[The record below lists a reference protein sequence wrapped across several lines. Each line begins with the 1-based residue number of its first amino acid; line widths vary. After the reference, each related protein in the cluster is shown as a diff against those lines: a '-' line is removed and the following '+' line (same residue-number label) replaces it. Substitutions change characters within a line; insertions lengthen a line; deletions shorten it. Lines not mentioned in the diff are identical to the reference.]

1 MRLRLALAVAGLAAA
16 AAGCGG
22 AEPPRAAEEPDEPAF
37 AVVEPG
43 GGADNVAIA
52 GGSEAT
58 GSSGDG
64 GIERGSAAGGP
75 EVRGGAT
82 PAAPER
88 RFRTAAVLRRT
99 TLRASPAG
107 EVVAR
112 IGQETEFGSRRVLA
126 VTGERDGWL
135 RVIATERSNGEQ
147 AWIRA
152 SAARFGA
159 TDVWI
164 RVDRS
169 KRELTLRRGREVLRR
184 LPVAVGRPGTE
195 TPLGRFAVTDLLLT
209 RQPDSPY
216 GCCAVA
222 LSGHQTKLVPGW
234 PGGDRLA
241 IHATP
246 NPETI
251 GRPASLGCMRAR
263 TRDVRMLMRRV
274 PLGAPVVVVA

>member
-1 MRLRLALAVAGLAAA
+1 MRLRLALAGAALAAA
-16 AAGCGG
+16 AGGCGS
-22 AEPPRAAEEPDEPAF
+22 AEPPRAAAEPDEPAF

-43 GGADNVAIA
+43 GGSDDGGIE
-52 GGSEAT
+52 GGSEAAV
-58 GSSGDG
+58 GIAGDG
-64 GIERGSAAGGP
+64 EAADGSA
-75 EVRGGAT
+75 
-82 PAAPER
+82 PAAPEKR
-88 RFRTAAVLRRT
+88 YRTAAVVRRT

-107 EVVAR
+107 KVVAR
-112 IGQETEFGSRRVLA
+112 VGQKTEFGSPRVLA
-126 VTGERDGWL
+126 VTGERAGWL
-135 RVIATERSNGEQ
+135 RVIAAERANGRR

-152 SAARFGA
+152 SATRLGA

-169 KRELTLRRGREVLRR
+169 KRELTLRRDRTVLRR
-184 LPVAVGRPGTE
+184 LSVAVGRPGTE

-209 RQPDSPY
+209 RRADSPY

-222 LSGHQTKLVPGW
+222 LSGHQTKLLPGW

-251 GRPASLGCMRAR
+251 GRPASLGCMRAHTHHIR
-263 TRDVRMLMRRV
+263 RLMRRV